1 MSHETEYQAV
11 ERRNPGMTEE
21 QLDYFSEQTNRAVKS
36 ALRRYVRG
44 ALVGFAILF
53 AGVSYAVVD
62 GRVQSDGARHAI
74 VVSGRN
80 VATDSCNARFRQQQV
95 LRRIVRS
102 NKPTIRQYVKDGT
115 LTPAQGRR
123 ALNETAATVAKLKLP
138 DCRVV
143 ASVLTDDPSK
153 LKPNQPPPL
162 YEGSPGSAHLPGKG

>member
-1 MSHETEYQAV
+1 
-11 ERRNPGMTEE
+11 MTVE
-21 QLDYFSEQTNRAVKS
+21 QLDYFSEQTRRAVRL

-44 ALVGFAILF
+44 ALVGFAILLAGTGF
-53 AGVSYAVVD
+53 AIID
-62 GRVQSDGARHAI
+62 GRNEADSARHAI

-102 NKPTIRQYVKDGT
+102 GRPTIRQYVKDGT
-115 LTPAQGRR
+115 LTPAQGEQAIRD
-123 ALNETAATVAKLKLP
+123 NKKTVSKLILP

-143 ASVLTDDPSK
+143 ANVLTDDPDK

-162 YEGSPGSAHLPGKG
+162 YPGSPGSHGLPHKG